1 MAWHT
6 YNRAMPAITDKLLA
20 DETVVAETTKHWIAP
35 VRDSWKPALLLIAA
49 LILRVLSP
57 DDATGA
63 ITGGLETIIGWVVI
77 GLVIVAIGW
86 IVYNVVVWRTA
97 AFAVTSMRVI
107 REEGLLSKR
116 SSATMLNSV
125 TDVGMKVPFIG
136 SRLGYGDLAI
146 ITSSG
151 EMGADRFQSITAP
164 DAFRTKILEAKMA
177 REGGAPA
184 SVQAAAAP
192 PAPAAP
198 PTAAEAAPA
207 TPPPTPDDVDTLTR
221 LAELRDSGAIT
232 AEEYEAKK
240 AEILSRL

>member
-1 MAWHT
+1 MVWRT

-20 DETVVAETTKHWIAP
+20 DETIVAETTKHWMAP
-35 VRDSWKPALLLIAA
+35 VRDSWKPALLLIGA

-77 GLVIVAIGW
+77 GLVVVGIGW
-86 IVYNVVVWRTA
+86 IVYNVIVWRTA

-116 SSATMLNSV
+116 SSATMLNAV

-151 EMGADRFQSITAP
+151 EMGADRFQTINGP
-164 DAFRTKILEAKMA
+164 EAFRTRILEAKMA

-184 SVQAAAAP
+184 SALAAAAP
-192 PAPAAP
+192 PAAADAAAA
-198 PTAAEAAPA
+198 TAA
-207 TPPPTPDDVDTLTR
+207 PTPDDVDTLTR

>member
-1 MAWHT
+1 
-6 YNRAMPAITDKLLA
+6 
-20 DETVVAETTKHWIAP
+20 
-35 VRDSWKPALLLIAA
+35 
-49 LILRVLSP
+49 VLSP
-57 DDATGA
+57 DDASGA

-77 GLVIVAIGW
+77 GLVVVGIGW
-86 IVYNVVVWRTA
+86 IVYNVIVWRTA

-125 TDVGMKVPFIG
+125 TDVGMTVPFLG
-136 SRLGYGDLAI
+136 GRLGYGDLAI

-151 EMGADRFQSITAP
+151 EMGADRFQTITGP
-164 DAFRTKILEAKMA
+164 EAFRTKILEAKMA
-177 REGGAPA
+177 REGGAAA
-184 SVQAAAAP
+184 SVPAAAAP
-192 PAPAAP
+192 PAPAA
-198 PTAAEAAPA
+198 TATA
-207 TPPPTPDDVDTLTR
+207 TPPAAPDEVDTLTR

>member
-1 MAWHT
+1 
-6 YNRAMPAITDKLLA
+6 MPAIADKMLA

-63 ITGGLETIIGWVVI
+63 ITGGLETIIGWIVI
-77 GLVIVAIGW
+77 GLVVVGIGW
-86 IVYNVVVWRTA
+86 IVYNVIVWRTA

-151 EMGADRFQSITAP
+151 EMGADRFQSITGP

-177 REGGAPA
+177 REGGAQAPVPTASAPA
-184 SVQAAAAP
+184 ATARAAP
-192 PAPAAP
+192 AEAAPAAP
-198 PTAAEAAPA
+198 PA
-207 TPPPTPDDVDTLTR
+207 TSDDVDTLNR
-221 LAELRDSGAIT
+221 LAELRDSGAIS

-240 AEILSRL
+240 AEILSRI